1 MNLLIY
7 LTFIFLFQN
16 HLQITD
22 ESLDRHD
29 SSVFGKRAKFAFAKR
44 HPSRFAFAKRYDD
57 EDVNYYDKK
66 AMHFESPIHP
76 TRNFAFAKRGPY
88 LSFA

>member
-1 MNLLIY
+1 MASG
-7 LTFIFLFQN
+7 FK
-16 HLQITD
+16 ITD